1 MTTGII
7 NLYKANSKICVALLI
22 AMLSVMTTGCHSSRT
37 GVVSGGGYEHNS
49 AEALSQGVLKELFNS
64 LENGY
69 SEWESMKM
77 PVTLSLRSPKNMS
90 IGGTLS
96 MERNH
101 SIHMSFRFLGME
113 VASLMVTEDS
123 IYAAYKLE
131 KIYFAESIR
140 DLMGGF
146 PATVGNVQDM
156 ILGRPFVLGEN
167 NVALSQCTLSGNG
180 ATWTITP
187 DRSPMGMKYDF
198 TIDTPT
204 GNVELL
210 TVNLPARS
218 PITAD
223 YSDFDTSETG
233 PMAGNTSISAKTSK
247 TTFTGE
253 ITLNPRKADWGK
265 GYGKSWTVPKGYTR
279 VHAEDI
285 IKKLN
290 AKK

>member
-1 MTTGII
+1 MMTGIT
-7 NLYKANSKICVALLI
+7 NLNKVKSAICVALLT
-22 AMLSVMTTGCHSSRT
+22 AVLSVMTTGCHSSRT
-37 GVVSGGGYEHNS
+37 GVVSGGGYEFNS
-49 AEALSQGVLKELFNS
+49 AKSLSQGELKELFNS
-64 LENGY
+64 LENSY
-69 SEWESMKM
+69 TEWESMKM
-77 PVTLSLRSPKNMS
+77 PVTLSLRSPKNVS

-96 MERNH
+96 MERNR

-131 KIYFAESIR
+131 RIYFAESIR

-167 NVALSQCTLSGNG
+167 NVALSQCTLAGNG

-187 DRSPMGMKYDF
+187 DRSPMSMK
-198 TIDTPT
+198 
-204 GNVELL
+204 
-210 TVNLPARS
+210 
-218 PITAD
+218 
-223 YSDFDTSETG
+223 G

-265 GYGKSWTVPKGYTR
+265 GYGKSWTVPKGYAR

>member
-1 MTTGII
+1 
-7 NLYKANSKICVALLI
+7 
-22 AMLSVMTTGCHSSRT
+22 
-37 GVVSGGGYEHNS
+37 
-49 AEALSQGVLKELFNS
+49 
-64 LENGY
+64 
-69 SEWESMKM
+69 
-77 PVTLSLRSPKNMS
+77 
-90 IGGTLS
+90 
-96 MERNH
+96 MERNR

-131 KIYFAESIR
+131 RIYFAESIR

-167 NVALSQCTLSGNG
+167 NVALSQCTLAGNG

-223 YSDFDTSETG
+223 YSDFDTSCTG

-265 GYGKSWTVPKGYTR
+265 GYGKSWTVPKGYAR

-290 AKK
+290 AKKITSTPTNSHPNSSPLLLMPQFSRFWIRCLTIIMMGLMLASSPADAQTHKSAHAHNVRHSAAVPNTAQWKL